1 MEAPTTDSRTT
12 PRPLTR
18 RELQACW
25 VEMPADP
32 GEREEYV
39 ESTGVDEVLPQ
50 SALNQG
56 IDELSVP
63 TTYPAFRTS
72 HDRLPSKTLLIAQST
87 RTFKLS
93 VIRDAVLT
101 CGNGWRYPDD
111 GTDVFQRLLSDRRV
125 SEEKVDRVPLPNFER
140 VYGTAQELKD
150 RANAGRT
157 ECQVSRATYWDSGY
171 LIYSNATHSGE
182 NAPLLSLTNIL
193 VPLPSHSPSSY
204 TSGEWLDALGVYGRA
219 WMTMFPYHIFAFPKG
234 DRRAFLLGEL
244 DTTIFNNLTA
254 TCLDTYRKSQSH
266 SKSQSGSHKHKLGD
280 AMAFKLLS
288 MGFNSGMAAANSH
301 HADMMT
307 VGAAQKLSRR
317 LLEIH
322 EYLQSPAN
330 RAYGHPGLPSYM
342 VDHHKYVLKHLK
354 DKPPKALLYDAAP
367 ELKQR
372 IESLDR

>member
-72 HDRLPSKTLLIAQST
+72 YDRLPSKTLLIAQST

-150 RANAGRT
+150 RANA
-157 ECQVSRATYWDSGY
+157 
-171 LIYSNATHSGE
+171 
-182 NAPLLSLTNIL
+182 
-193 VPLPSHSPSSY
+193 SY

-342 VDHHKYVLKHLK
+342 VDHHKYVLEHLK